1 MPDLWHKTGES
12 AKTGFVD
19 TRHLLIL
26 FKLLKAR
33 NLEENPV
40 HQDLCRIARVASCS
54 SSDIVNLDSV
64 RALLETY
71 RIPERIRQTVTA
83 INEEIGYEALYLLD
97 FLPPQRSVVR
107 LSFFK
112 KKTEYIMKIVLR
124 TNGPAVVFQSVTG
137 AHGSWR
143 HYIYKVSHA
152 MGSRVAFKQTFMPA
166 KITDEIIRSWFRF
179 LLSGFNKK
187 FKPEM
192 LGSIE
197 MPNERGM

>member
-1 MPDLWHKTGES
+1 MDLHTDQNDGWIGSLVKETKLIKE
-12 AKTGFVD
+12 KEPVVD
-19 TRHLLIL
+19 
-26 FKLLKAR
+26 
-33 NLEENPV
+33 
-40 HQDLCRIARVASCS
+40 
-54 SSDIVNLDSV
+54 LDSV

-71 RIPERIRQTVTA
+71 QIPERIRQTVTA
-83 INEEIGYEALYLLD
+83 INEEIGYQALYLLD

-152 MGSRVAFKQTFMPA
+152 GGSHVAFKRAFIPA
-166 KITDEIIRSWFRF
+166 KITDEIIRGWFRF
-179 LLSGFNKK
+179 LVLLPSNLDSQGLVF
-187 FKPEM
+187 
-192 LGSIE
+192 
-197 MPNERGM
+197 